1 MLSTPSLR
9 DSSKN
14 VFETV
19 PIFVCLAHK
28 TSQAAKYSKTHDNQA
43 YENHPHPLP
52 LHPTLSTQN

>member
-14 VFETV
+14 AFETV
-19 PIFVCLAHK
+19 PIFDCLAHK

-43 YENHPHPLP
+43 YEKHPHPLP
-52 LHPTLSTQN
+52 PHPTPSTQT